1 MPVKQQPKPKPNTV
15 TTKTSSN
22 PTPIKKPKTISKSN
36 NISKTKSKKGIG
48 ADEGEEDVDELGN
61 PLPLKNPEGGDPI
74 CPGGWKIDYDFGLL
88 DLPNPLF
95 RCISALKNSSD
106 GISKMMN
113 KVNNPASGVTN
124 IANNAIPIKIPGAAG
139 AAGGGGSRRTPR
151 RTSRLR
157 HSKRRKHTTHRRNKK

>member
-1 MPVKQQPKPKPNTV
+1 MPVKQQPKPNTV

-22 PTPIKKPKTISKSN
+22 PTPIQKPKTISIPKTISKSN

-88 DLPNPLF
+88 DLPKPLF

-113 KVNNPASGVTN
+113 KVNNPASGVTD
-124 IANNAIPIKIPGAAG
+124 IANSVIPINV
-139 AAGGGGSRRTPR
+139 AAGGGGGRRTPR
-151 RTSRLR
+151 RTRRLR
-157 HSKRRKHTTHRRNKK
+157 HSKRRKHTTRHRNKK